1 MKKLIVVLVVVFAG
15 ALFSCEP
22 ERTSEELLNE
32 QSIDKDFPC
41 TPSDRNCDGVP
52 DSEQ

>member
-32 QSIDKDFPC
+32 QSIDKEEVEIPTDKGN
-41 TPSDRNCDGVP
+41 D
-52 DSEQ
+52 